1 MKHRIK
7 RTYRIARYVIYRETL
22 VDGKDM
28 AWSFLGAFLGVGLI
42 GFINHFWLPARDNL
56 FVLGSFGASAVLI
69 YGHTLSPLAQP
80 RNVMGGHLLSALIG
94 VTVCTLLPSPEL
106 EWLAGALAVASSIV
120 VMQLT
125 QTVHPPG
132 GATALLAVAGSA
144 KIRALGFWY
153 VLTPV
158 GTGVFL
164 LLLIAFIVNNIP
176 GDRSYP
182 RGGKWW

>member
-22 VDGKDM
+22 VDKADI
-28 AWSFLGAFLGVGLI
+28 AWSFTGAFLGVGLI
-42 GFINHFWLPARDNL
+42 GMLNHFYLPAKDNL

-69 YGHTLSPLAQP
+69 YGHTQSPLAQP
-80 RNVMGGHLLSALIG
+80 RNVIGGHVLSAAVGVALCSLI
-94 VTVCTLLPSPEL
+94 PWPEW

-120 VMQLT
+120 VMQVT
-125 QTVHPPG
+125 KTVHPPG

-153 VLTPV
+153 VLSPV
-158 GTGVFL
+158 ASGVFL
-164 LLLIAFIVNNIP
+164 LLLVAFIVNNIP
-176 GDRSYP
+176 GNRSYP
-182 RGGKWW
+182 ARGKWW